1 VRTTILDGSSLR
13 GRWETF
19 MSSNV
24 FSSSQSSTGTTRK
37 LKGVVTSSAMIES
50 LPTPTKTKKVA
61 EVI

>member
-1 VRTTILDGSSLR
+1 VRTTLLDGSSLR

-24 FSSSQSSTGTTRK
+24 SLSSQSSTGTTRK

-50 LPTPTKTKKVA
+50 LPTSTKTKKVA
-61 EVI
+61 GVI